1 MSCFRTE
8 NPEKQNYLKAY
19 YLQNYI
25 YTGDSKLLEEA
36 AYCIDLKEWDEWH
49 YAVMIEFSRS
59 FFDRDED
66 LGQVLEKE
74 LLRRFYYLN
83 LNTDQALLL
92 FNDTECDY
100 KLVVNQIRQILH
112 RKYAARYYFAISRKF
127 DDWHSLPEIFFDLEK
142 LLEERFYHP
151 DRQYFTAEEEGML
164 ETNSEVQDSMIIEE
178 ISEDISRK
186 DTKNLWK
193 HFGYLKDKY
202 TANTR
207 SSAMYVKFVF
217 SSVMQELLSEKQFA
231 SEYDISEPIST
242 MFRTVDLADIVAI
255 TEESIRAYE
264 QFIDESKSRRR
275 EEAHTAKEYIYQNCS
290 KDMDPEVLSDR
301 VGLSPGYLSFIFKNE
316 YGMSISHYTKECR
329 MNKARELLK
338 IPGTDMAQAAVQA
351 GFQSEEYFR
360 RSYREYFGEEPKETT
375 DDE

>member
-1 MSCFRTE
+1 MNSLRTE
-8 NPEKQNYLKAY
+8 DPEKQNYLKAY

-25 YTGDSKLLEEA
+25 YTGNTDLLDEA
-36 AYCIDLKEWDEWH
+36 AERIDLKEWDEWH

-74 LLRRFYYLN
+74 LLRRFFYLN

-92 FNDTECDY
+92 FSDTECDY
-100 KLVVNQIRQILH
+100 KLVVNQIRQILR

-127 DDWHSLPEIFFDLEK
+127 DDWHRLPEIFFDLEK

-151 DRQYFTAEEEGML
+151 DRQFFAAEEEGML
-164 ETNSEVQDSMIIEE
+164 EKNSEVQDSMIIEK

-186 DTKNLWK
+186 DTANLWK

-202 TANTR
+202 TSNTR

-217 SSVMQELLSEKQFA
+217 SSVMQELLTEKQFA
-231 SEYDISEPIST
+231 SDYDVSEPLST
-242 MFRTVDLADIVAI
+242 MFRTTDLAGIIAI
-255 TEESIRAYE
+255 TETSIHAYE
-264 QFIDESKSRRR
+264 QFIVESKSRRR
-275 EEAHTAKEYIYQNCS
+275 EEAHTAKEYIRQNCS
-290 KDMDPEVLSDR
+290 EDMDPEVLSDR
-301 VGLSPGYLSFIFKNE
+301 VDLSPGYLSFIFKNE

-329 MNKARELLK
+329 MNKVRELLK
-338 IPGTDMAQAAVQA
+338 VPGTDPVQAAVQA

-360 RSYREYFGEEPKETT
+360 RSYREYFGEEPEEIVSDK
-375 DDE
+375 